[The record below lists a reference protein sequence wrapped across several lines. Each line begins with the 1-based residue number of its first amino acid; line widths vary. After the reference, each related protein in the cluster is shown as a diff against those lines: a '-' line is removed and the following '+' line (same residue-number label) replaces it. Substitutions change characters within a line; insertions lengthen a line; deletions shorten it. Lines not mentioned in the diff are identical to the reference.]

1 MILHRK
7 EVSVRETEGCS
18 KEVETVK
25 NGTLRLEVGN
35 YEQLAPK
42 AYLRSRQTSFW
53 GKVVNH

>member
-7 EVSVRETEGCS
+7 DISVKETEGCS
-18 KEVETVK
+18 KQVETLK

-42 AYLRSRQTSFW
+42 AYLGSCQRSFW